1 MQGGGGEVWAGQERQ
16 QWQPEEAVPGVSAV
30 RRRGQDVRRAEVSGH
45 RGVGGGSAEG
55 GAESG
60 ADRVEEA
67 VGGGGRA
74 APAVFP
80 VREGEVSGRSEQA
93 GPASGSEEE
102 AEWGGAGGDRSGG
115 FGGVWTLRCNQCI
128 QREGAQ

>member
-1 MQGGGGEVWAGQERQ
+1 MQGDGGGVWAGPERR
-16 QWQPEEAVPGVSAV
+16 QWRPGEAVPGVSAV

-67 VGGGGRA
+67 FGGGGRA
-74 APAVFP
+74 APAVFS
-80 VREGEVSGRSEQA
+80 VREGEVRGRSEQA
-93 GPASGSEEE
+93 GPASGSKEE
-102 AEWGGAGGDRSGG
+102 AERGGAGGDRSGG
-115 FGGVWTLRCNQCI
+115 LGGVWTLRCDQYI
-128 QREGAQ
+128 